1 MIKKRGERIMT
12 IHWHKSIIIPL
23 VSVFF
28 LLAGCAVT
36 QPAFYRASEF
46 KPESIGQITLLPA
59 VDARIDKN
67 VEANLEDQLRGE
79 AATILKRK
87 GYAVVLSGT
96 SRETA
101 ALRGDNLRA
110 ADPALIKHL
119 GPPEA
124 RWIMVLA
131 LIDLNVDG
139 NTDKVEASG
148 FLYDKEKDLLLW
160 RDTVICL
167 VGDGGIFGVL
177 VNDGR
182 GDKAISVAVD
192 ALLDSI
198 PE

>member
-1 MIKKRGERIMT
+1 MT
-12 IHWHKSIIIPL
+12 IHWYKSIIITL
-23 VSVFF
+23 VGVLF

-67 VEANLEDQLRGE
+67 VAVNLEDRLRGE

-87 GYAVVLSGT
+87 GYAVVLSGA

-101 ALRGDNLRA
+101 ELTNDNLRA
-110 ADPALIKHL
+110 ADPALIKRL
-119 GPPEA
+119 GPPGA

-131 LIDLNVDG
+131 LIDLNVVG
-139 NTDKVEASG
+139 NTDKAEVSG
-148 FLYDKEKDLLLW
+148 FLYDKEKGTLLW
-160 RDTVICL
+160 RDTGICL
-167 VGDGGIFGVL
+167 VGREGGIFGML
-177 VNDGR
+177 INGGR
-182 GDKAISVAVD
+182 GNIAISDTVN
-192 ALLDSI
+192 LLLASI